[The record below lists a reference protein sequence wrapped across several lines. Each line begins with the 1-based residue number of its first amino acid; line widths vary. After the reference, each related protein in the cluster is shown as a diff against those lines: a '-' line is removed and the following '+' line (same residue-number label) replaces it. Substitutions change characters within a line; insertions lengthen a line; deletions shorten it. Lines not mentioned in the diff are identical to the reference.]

1 MRIALGI
8 LAVLLV
14 VVVVAAAAADA
25 RFQRDT
31 DEAAR
36 ALLEAS
42 GSTAPE
48 KPITAAD
55 LDPLPPPVR
64 RWLAKSGVVGKPIPR
79 VVRLKQRGDLRT
91 APEQKYMQADAEQYF
106 RTDAPAFVWRVR
118 TRMNGLPIA
127 GRDSYR
133 DGRGRMLITI
143 AGLVHVVDAADDKI
157 DHGTL
162 LRYLGEMTWFP
173 AAALR
178 PYVRWEPIDDRS
190 ARSIMSW
197 GGVEAAAIWQFDEQ
211 DRAVGLEAERYLGG
225 GDEAKLE
232 RWVVRATA
240 FREMD
245 GVIIPVEGEV
255 TWRLAGGD
263 FTYYRWQIP
272 ELQYDR
278 RELYG
283 GVQK

>member
-1 MRIALGI
+1 MRIALFVV
-8 LAVLLV
+8 AVLLV
-14 VVVVAAAAADA
+14 VLAVAAAAADA

-36 ALLEAS
+36 ALLAAS
-42 GSTAPE
+42 GLLASE
-48 KPITAAD
+48 KAITAAD
-55 LDPLPPPVR
+55 VEPLPPPVR

-91 APEQKYMQADAEQYF
+91 APEQHYMQAEAEQYF
-106 RTDAPAFVWRVR
+106 RTDEPGFVWRVR
-118 TRMNGLPIA
+118 TRMKGLPIA

-133 DGRGRMLITI
+133 DGRGHMLITI

-178 PYVRWEPIDDRS
+178 PYVRWEEIDDRS
-190 ARSIMSW
+190 ARSIMAW
-197 GGVEAAAIWQFDEQ
+197 GGVEATAIWRFDDQ
-211 DRAVGLEAERYLGG
+211 DRAVGMEADRYLGG
-225 GDEAKLE
+225 GGEAKLE

-240 FREMD
+240 FGERD

-255 TWRLAGGD
+255 TWRLADGD

-278 RELYG
+278 PELYG
-283 GVQK
+283 AGR